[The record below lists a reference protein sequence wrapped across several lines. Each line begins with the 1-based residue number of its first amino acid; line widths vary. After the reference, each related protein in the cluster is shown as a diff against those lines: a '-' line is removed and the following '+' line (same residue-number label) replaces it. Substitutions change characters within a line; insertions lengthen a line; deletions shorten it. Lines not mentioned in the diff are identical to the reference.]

1 MTARLSVLRLVLPSA
16 IALAVVIELALQA
29 EPFVFRELLTAFDSL
44 YLVLGLA
51 ISVAT
56 LFLRGL
62 RLACVA
68 CPKPFEFA
76 PAAWIRLSAQHQ
88 MIFLIL
94 PSGIGDAS
102 FPLLAQKLVKM
113 DFGKRRASLQDIACR
128 TYGSYLPLV
137 AWAC

>member
-1 MTARLSVLRLVLPSA
+1 VLRLVLPSA

-29 EPFVFRELLTAFDSL
+29 EPFVFRELLTAFDPL

-76 PAAWIRLSAQHQ
+76 PAAWISSYISRFRLGLNEKMHPPL
-88 MIFLIL
+88 FIL
-94 PSGIGDAS
+94 
-102 FPLLAQKLVKM
+102 
-113 DFGKRRASLQDIACR
+113 
-128 TYGSYLPLV
+128 Y
-137 AWAC
+137 